1 MRLTDHLNHI
11 LGTYVATGV
20 NNPKKYPR
28 KPLLKQPS
36 SGSKKTQ
43 TARQMASMLGA
54 KINE

>member
-1 MRLTDHLNHI
+1 MTDYLHHI

-36 SGSKKTQ
+36 RTAKATQ